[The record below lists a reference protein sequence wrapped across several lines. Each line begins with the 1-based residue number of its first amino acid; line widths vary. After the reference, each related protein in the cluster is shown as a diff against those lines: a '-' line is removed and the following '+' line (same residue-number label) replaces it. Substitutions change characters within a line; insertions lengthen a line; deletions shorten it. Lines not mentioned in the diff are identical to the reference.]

1 MSSLTRDYEAILV
14 AHPES
19 AEGNVEKL
27 KAQFGEL
34 VERHKGRVLESVDL
48 GKRKLNYKMKKV
60 SEGIYLQVRLQ
71 IPPSE
76 VMGLQKASGSIESVL
91 RFFMVKGSSPLM
103 EARDG

>member
-19 AEGNVEKL
+19 AEGKVEKL

-34 VERHKGRVLESVDL
+34 VERHKGRVLDSTDL

-60 SEGIYLQVRLQ
+60 SEGVYLQVRFQ

-76 VMGLQKASGSIESVL
+76 VMGLQKASSSIESVL
-91 RFFMVKGSSPLM
+91 RFFLVKGSVPLM

>member
-19 AEGNVEKL
+19 AEGKVEKL

-34 VERHKGRVLESVDL
+34 VERHKGRVLDSADL
-48 GKRKLNYKMKKV
+48 GKRRLNYKMKKV
-60 SEGIYLQVRLQ
+60 SEGVYLQVRFQ

-76 VMGLQKASGSIESVL
+76 VVGLQKASSSMESVL
-91 RFFMVKGSSPLM
+91 RFFVVKGSAPLA